1 MICDATATSP
11 CVGVCEL
18 DSANGLCR
26 GCLRTLQEIARW
38 GGLSAGERRMIKAS
52 LAGRRRAVGQSA
64 ATGAPAAPVL
74 VPGA

>member
-18 DSANGLCR
+18 DQVSGLCR

-38 GGLSAGERRMIKAS
+38 GGLSATERRMIKAS
-52 LAGRRRAVGQSA
+52 LMERRAAVGAGRVSGLVVGA
-64 ATGAPAAPVL
+64 
-74 VPGA
+74 

>member
-18 DSANGLCR
+18 DPASGFCR

-38 GGLSAGERRMIKAS
+38 GGLSLGERRMVKSTLAERRCAVAAERPS
-52 LAGRRRAVGQSA
+52 LVS
-64 ATGAPAAPVL
+64 GA
-74 VPGA
+74 